1 MANAVWPAEL
11 PEYPLVQGYTRKP
24 QAARVRSAVDAGPAK
39 VRRRFTAKVR
49 NVTYLVT
56 LTKAQ
61 LAIFWDFYDNT
72 LAEGSLPFNWVD
84 GVTGA
89 PAVLRFADDEPSEA
103 PANGNE
109 PGYLTISMPLEILP
123 S

>member
-11 PEYPLVQGYTRKP
+11 PQVPLVQGYTRKP

-49 NVTYLVT
+49 NVTYLITVN
-56 LTKAQ
+56 KEQ
-61 LAIFWDFYDNT
+61 WAIFWNFYDNT
-72 LAEGSLPFNWVD
+72 LAQGSLPFDWID
-84 GVTGA
+84 GVSGD
-89 PAVLRFADDEPSEA
+89 PATLRFGEDEPSEA

-109 PGYLTISMPLEILP
+109 PGYLTITMPLEILP